1 MRFLYLVFLFAT
13 TGLHAQVINGYAEIT
28 AIAGSTL
35 TVGATN
41 EATALFQAGKDIVI
55 MQMQDNVIGTNTG
68 NNAAFGN
75 LSAIQQAGRFEV
87 RRIASVT
94 RVAGTLTSITL
105 VTAPGITFNFGTN
118 ARVQAI
124 THELL
129 GAGGNF
135 TTTSA
140 ISALDWNGT
149 LGGVVALRVGG
160 TLTLQHSITADAA
173 GFRGGARDRFNY
185 VLPCNTTDFRWSS
198 TAAGTEYFAE
208 KGEGIYRITN
218 DNWRDGRGKLLNGG
232 GGANQVNAGGGGG
245 GNYTAG
251 GSAVLGWSCAADAG
265 GIGGIA
271 LSGHITG
278 TRIFMG
284 GGGGGGEGNDDASTN
299 GADGG
304 GIILIEAG
312 GITTAGT
319 CSLVISAN
327 GATAV
332 NSGNDGAG
340 GGGAGG
346 TILIDAATWSVAAG
360 CPLTIRAN
368 GGNGGSVNSSTH
380 GGGGGGGQG
389 AVIFS
394 GLQPTTNITT
404 NTVNG
409 QGGCNQTPCSTY
421 ALNGAGANNT
431 GILSGLSTP
440 LPVELLSFQAIP
452 VEAHV
457 QLRWATATE
466 HGNAFFAVERSR
478 DGSEWSQVLQV
489 AGAGD
494 SQSEQQ
500 YAAVDMQPLPG
511 LSYYRLRQTDHDG
524 TSTVS
529 DAVPV
534 RFEGAADGVRI
545 VPNPATDRV
554 VVVHGPGAPAARV
567 MVLNELGQPLM
578 LPVRTG
584 DDRSELDVSA
594 LPVGVYTV
602 VVATTDR
609 RQAQRLVVRR

>member
-1 MRFLYLVFLFAT
+1 MRSLHLVFLFAT

-41 EATALFQAGKDIVI
+41 EAAALFQAGKDIVI
-55 MQMQDNVIGTNTG
+55 MQVQDNVIGTNTG

-94 RVAGTLTSITL
+94 RVAGTLTSISL
-105 VTAPGITFNFGTN
+105 VTAPGITFNIGTN

-129 GAGGNF
+129 GAGGNY
-135 TTTSA
+135 TTTGN
-140 ISALDWNGT
+140 ISALAWNGT
-149 LGGVVALRVGG
+149 LGGVVAFRVGG
-160 TLTLQHSITADAA
+160 TLTLQHSITADAS
-173 GFRGGARDRFNY
+173 GFRGGARDRFSY
-185 VLPCNTTDFRWSS
+185 SLPCNTTDFRWSS

-208 KGEGIYRITN
+208 KGEGIYRLTN
-218 DNWRDGRGKLLNGG
+218 NNWRDGRGKIINGG
-232 GGANQVNAGGGGG
+232 GGANQVNGGGGGG

-251 GSAVLGWSCAADAG
+251 GSAVLGWSCTADAG

-271 LSGHITG
+271 LSGHISG
-278 TRIFMG
+278 TRAFMG

-299 GADGG
+299 GANGG

-312 GITTAGT
+312 GITTTGT

-327 GATAV
+327 GATAA

-394 GLQPTTNITT
+394 GPQPTTNITT

-409 QGGCNQTPCSTY
+409 QGGCNETPCSTY
-421 ALNGAGANNT
+421 ANSGAGSNNT
-431 GILSGLSTP
+431 GILTGLSTP
-440 LPVELLSFQAIP
+440 MPVELLSFQAIP
-452 VEAHV
+452 VNAQV
-457 QLRWATATE
+457 RLRWATATE
-466 HGNAFFAVERSR
+466 LNNAYFTVERSP
-478 DGSEWSQVLQV
+478 DGLLWAPVLMV
-489 AGAGD
+489 PGAGD

-500 YAAVDMQPLPG
+500 SVALDDRPLPR
-511 LSYYRLRQTDHDG
+511 LSYYRLRQTDTTAPPPHPMQWPCSSMPRTPVC
-524 TSTVS
+524 TSS
-529 DAVPV
+529 PI
-534 RFEGAADGVRI
+534 R
-545 VPNPATDRV
+545 PATGWWWCM
-554 VVVHGPGAPAARV
+554 GPWP
-567 MVLNELGQPLM
+567 
-578 LPVRTG
+578 
-584 DDRSELDVSA
+584 
-594 LPVGVYTV
+594 
-602 VVATTDR
+602 R
-609 RQAQRLVVRR
+609 R

>member
-1 MRFLYLVFLFAT
+1 MRSLHLALLFAASN
-13 TGLHAQVINGYAEIT
+13 LHAQVINGYAEIT

-35 TVGATN
+35 TVGTTN
-41 EATALFQAGKDIVI
+41 EAAALFQAGKDIVI
-55 MQMQDNVIGTNTG
+55 MQMQDNVIGSNTA

-87 RRIASVT
+87 RRIAAVT
-94 RVAGTLTSITL
+94 RTAGALTSITL
-105 VTAPGITFNFGTN
+105 VTAPGIAFSFGTN

-129 GAGGNF
+129 GAGGNY
-135 TTTSA
+135 TTTA
-140 ISALDWNGT
+140 NISALDWNGT

-160 TLTLQHSITADAA
+160 TLSLQHSITADGA
-173 GFRGGARDRFNY
+173 GFRGGARDRFSY
-185 VLPCNTTDFRWSS
+185 LLPCNTTDFRWSS

-208 KGEGIYRITN
+208 KGEGIYRLTN
-218 DNWRDGRGKLLNGG
+218 NNWRDGRGKIINGG

-284 GGGGGGEGNDDASTN
+284 GGGGGGEGNDDVSTN

-304 GIILIEAG
+304 GVILIEAG
-312 GITTAGT
+312 AITTTGT
-319 CSLVISAN
+319 CSIVISAN
-327 GATAV
+327 GASAA

-404 NTVNG
+404 NTLNG

-421 ALNGAGANNT
+421 ALNGAGSNNS
-431 GILSGLSTP
+431 GILTGLSTP

-452 VEAHV
+452 VNAQV

-466 HGNAFFAVERSR
+466 QNNAYFTVERSP
-478 DGSEWSQVLQV
+478 DGVLWAPVLQV
-489 AGAGD
+489 PGAGD
-494 SQSEQQ
+494 SQGEQQ
-500 YAAVDMQPLPG
+500 YAALDEQPLPR

-524 TSTVS
+524 HSTTS
-529 DAVPV
+529 DAVAV
-534 RFEGAADGVRI
+534 QLDAVMAGVH
-545 VPNPATDRV
+545 VFPNPASDRV
-554 VVVHGPGAPAARV
+554 MVVHGPPAPAV
-567 MVLNELGQPLM
+567 HVEMLDELGRSIHVPLD
-578 LPVRTG
+578 LG
-584 DDRSELDVSA
+584 DGISELDVSA
-594 LPVGVYTV
+594 LPAGVYTV
-602 VVATTDR
+602 VVATSDR
-609 RQAQRLVVRR
+609 RQAQRVVVRR